1 LRYIERGEVS
11 ILSKTGKLLLPELRF
26 KMIRLSPG
34 LDDQMVA
41 GSQRKERSFMMN
53 HGGGWLSGWMG
64 GTNWIFVLI
73 GVALVILLVVVI
85 IKLSK
90 KRS

>member
-1 LRYIERGEVS
+1 
-11 ILSKTGKLLLPELRF
+11 
-26 KMIRLSPG
+26 M
-34 LDDQMVA
+34 
-41 GSQRKERSFMMN
+41 
-53 HGGGWLSGWMG
+53 SGWMG
-64 GTNWIFVLI
+64 GTNWIFALI

>member
-1 LRYIERGEVS
+1 
-11 ILSKTGKLLLPELRF
+11 
-26 KMIRLSPG
+26 
-34 LDDQMVA
+34 MVA

-53 HGGGWLSGWMG
+53 HGGGWMSGWMG
-64 GTNWIFVLI
+64 GTNWIFALI

-90 KRS
+90 KGS